1 MERVIG
7 LVKIFLDA
15 GHGGNDSGAV
25 GHGIQE
31 KDIVLKIAKKMQ
43 TLLKNYENAEVIMS
57 RDTDVFLSLAARTDK
72 ANKAKADV
80 FLSLHCNSA
89 AQNSARGFETYR
101 FTKAGSSTIAFQNV
115 LHDEIMKEI
124 GSQKDRGKK
133 QSNFHVLRES
143 SMKAVL
149 TENLFINNGA
159 DAALLKQDS
168 FLDKIAAGH
177 VSGLEK
183 FLGLKRIEKPPQQ
196 KQPKE
201 EKLYYVQVGA
211 FEHKDNADALA
222 ALLRKEGYRPIV
234 KYE

>member
-1 MERVIG
+1 
-7 LVKIFLDA
+7 LKIFLDA
-15 GHGGNDSGAV
+15 GHGGNDSGAA
-25 GHGIQE
+25 GHGIKE

-43 TLLKNYENAEVIMS
+43 TLLKNYENADVIMS
-57 RDTDVFLSLAARTDK
+57 RDSDEFLSLAARTDK

-80 FLSLHCNSA
+80 YLSLHCNSA
-89 AQNSARGFETYR
+89 KTNDARGFESYR
-101 FTKAGSSTIAFQNV
+101 YTKANSSTIAFQNV
-115 LHDEIMKEI
+115 LHEEIMKEI
-124 GSQKDRGKK
+124 GGMKDRGKK

-143 SMKAVL
+143 NMKAVL
-149 TENLFINNGA
+149 SENLFINNAA

-177 VSGLEK
+177 VNGLEK

-196 KQPKE
+196 KQPKI

-211 FEHKDNADALA
+211 FEDKENADALA

>member
-1 MERVIG
+1 M
-7 LVKIFLDA
+7 VKLFLDA

-25 GHGIQE
+25 GHGIKE

-43 TLLKNYENAEVIMS
+43 TLLKNYENIDVIMS
-57 RDTDVFLSLAARTDK
+57 RDDDTFLSLDARTNK

-80 FLSLHCNSA
+80 YLSLHCNSA
-89 AQNSARGFETYR
+89 EKNTARGFESYR
-101 FTKAGSSTIAFQNV
+101 YAKTGSSTIAFQNV
-115 LHDEIMKEI
+115 IHAEIMKEI
-124 GSQKDRGKK
+124 SGINDRGKK
-133 QSNFHVLRES
+133 QANFHVLRES
-143 SMKAVL
+143 NMNAVL
-149 TENLFINNGA
+149 TENLFINNAA

-168 FLDKIAAGH
+168 FLDKIALGH
-177 VSGLEK
+177 VNGLEK

-196 KQPKE
+196 KQPKQ

-211 FEHKDNADALA
+211 FEHKENADALA